1 MSFHVSNTR
10 FIKASLALIVVG
22 VWVIVFQNAGIFPA
36 ISPQVVV
43 ADSALRIHGEVD
55 VNNTVFIKGSV
66 DANIESINGYSKFY
80 KDPRTGE
87 YYVLPMTDPYE

>member
-1 MSFHVSNTR
+1 MQNNVQ
-10 FIKASLALIVVG
+10 FIKSALVIIAIG
-22 VWVIVFQNAGIFPA
+22 VWVMVFQNAGIFPRVTP
-36 ISPQVVV
+36 ITVVS
-43 ADSALRIHGEVD
+43 DSAIRVMGEVD

-87 YYVLPMTDPYE
+87 YYVIPVTDPYE

>member
-1 MSFHVSNTR
+1 MMSNIR
-10 FIKASLALIVVG
+10 FIKIALTLIVAG
-22 VWVIVFQNAGIFPA
+22 VWIIVMQNAGIFPR
-36 ISPQVVV
+36 IKPQVIV
-43 ADSALRIHGEVD
+43 ADSALRVMGEVE

-87 YYVLPMTDPYE
+87 YYVIPITDPYE

>member
-1 MSFHVSNTR
+1 MEISSR
-10 FIKASLALIVVG
+10 FIKVILLILAVG
-22 VWVIVFQNAGIFPA
+22 VWALVFQNAGIL
-36 ISPQVVV
+36 PQIKPQIITV
-43 ADSALRIHGEVD
+43 DSALRVTGEVD

-87 YYVLPMTDPYE
+87 YYVIAVTDPYE

>member
-1 MSFHVSNTR
+1 MKTSEK
-10 FIKASLALIVVG
+10 FIKGALALIVVG
-22 VWVIVFQNAGIFPA
+22 VWIIVFQNLGIIPRLK
-36 ISPQVVV
+36 PVVV
-43 ADSALRIHGEVD
+43 EAHSALPVSGEVE

-87 YYVLPMTDPYE
+87 YYVIPVTDPYE